1 MIWTPWIQVYGSF
14 LSVLSITTSAV
25 WRSVVTKHLIV
36 VLLAAWGVYVY
47 RDLWPLATFTLEP
60 EDLAE
65 GWILWVKIAL
75 LTFAAA
81 IVPIIMPRQYVPFNP
96 MVRTLYLSQPY
107 SKSWLYPLGPIRRT
121 SSRPNSLVVELYSIY
136 LSHTPGYQGLQTTS
150 PYSRWL
156 TTYQWPW

>member
-1 MIWTPWIQVYGSF
+1 M
-14 LSVLSITTSAV
+14 

-107 SKSWLYPLGPIRRT
+107 SKS
-121 SSRPNSLVVELYSIY
+121 
-136 LSHTPGYQGLQTTS
+136 
-150 PYSRWL
+150 
-156 TTYQWPW
+156 